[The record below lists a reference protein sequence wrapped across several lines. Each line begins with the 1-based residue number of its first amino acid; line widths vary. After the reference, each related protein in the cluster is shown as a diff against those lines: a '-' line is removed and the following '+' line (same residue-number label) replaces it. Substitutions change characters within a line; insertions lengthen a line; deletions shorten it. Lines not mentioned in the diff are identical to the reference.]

1 MGTRRYKT
9 SATFNNK
16 YLMQTK
22 YQILLLLL
30 CCFACKNESEEK
42 SASTESE
49 TLTEIP
55 FDKDKWI
62 EREDK
67 DYPYRA
73 QMLNEVL
80 YNDTIRTLKEVEIIG
95 LLGEPDRVNDG
106 HLYYTV
112 VQKRLGAWPLSTKS
126 LVIKFKEDGTI
137 EWIKTH
143 G

>member
-1 MGTRRYKT
+1 MEEYIKQVTHPMRIP
-9 SATFNNK
+9 F
-16 YLMQTK
+16 
-22 YQILLLLL
+22 QILLLLL
-30 CCFACKNESEEK
+30 CCFACKNDSEEK

-49 TLTEIP
+49 APLEIP
-55 FDKDKWI
+55 FDKAKWV
-62 EREDK
+62 EMEDE
-67 DYPYRA
+67 DYIFRA

-80 YNDTIRTLKEVEIIG
+80 YNDTIRTLKEAEIIA

-126 LVIKFKEDGTI
+126 LVIKFKKDGTI